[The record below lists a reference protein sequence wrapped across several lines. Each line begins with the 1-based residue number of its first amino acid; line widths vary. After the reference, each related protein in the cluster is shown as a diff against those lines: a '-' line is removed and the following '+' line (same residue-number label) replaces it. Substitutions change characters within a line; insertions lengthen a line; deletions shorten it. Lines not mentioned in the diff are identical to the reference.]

1 MRHAVL
7 TAAPVSASAASSAV
21 ETYRDIEIA
30 AERRRGGV
38 QFNKFVPSPG
48 LRWPCWTAGR
58 WRRSRSWEYVC
69 ERTYRALAIE
79 ELRGGLQ

>member
-7 TAAPVSASAASSAV
+7 TAALVWASAATSAV

-38 QFNKFVPSPG
+38 QLNNFVSEPTE
-48 LRWPCWTAGR
+48 CWLEEACRAG
-58 WRRSRSWEYVC
+58 
-69 ERTYRALAIE
+69 
-79 ELRGGLQ
+79 

>member
-7 TAAPVSASAASSAV
+7 SAALVSASAASSAV

-38 QFNKFVPSPG
+38 QRNSFVSEPTE
-48 LRWPCWTAGR
+48 CWLEEACRAG
-58 WRRSRSWEYVC
+58 
-69 ERTYRALAIE
+69 
-79 ELRGGLQ
+79 